1 MKRTYR
7 KEVYEAHE
15 MMCRSQV
22 RRNIINQHCRKFVA
36 ISRIVCVITA
46 IAIIISSLIVYAA
59 PFNDYDELIEQ
70 AKTPA
75 IDVAAIETLNVTEAK
90 TEPESF
96 AALFSRAYYIE
107 EGEITQEEAFP
118 VIDLNKPNEEKVE
131 EQPNNSYT
139 STEVASTDEHNRI
152 EDEAFPVIDLN
163 KSNEE
168 KVEEQPNNGNHYIS
182 TKVTSTNEYP
192 PIKEG
197 FPAPPDDSYYT
208 YTQEDYEYLLMII
221 VGEAQNCSKLH
232 QMYVGSVVLN
242 RLHDDKYFS
251 YGDCIKSIALAPKQ
265 YACFPAGVAYKTP
278 TALNIE
284 VANELIA
291 NGSILP
297 ANVIF
302 QAEFTQGDG
311 VYAQIGNTYFC
322 YKD

>member
-1 MKRTYR
+1 MKSYR

-15 MMCRSQV
+15 MMRRSQV
-22 RRNIINQHCRKFVA
+22 QRNIINRHCRKYVA
-36 ISRIVCVITA
+36 IGKIVGIIMV
-46 IAIIISSLIVYAA
+46 IAIIISSLIVNATS
-59 PFNDYDELIEQ
+59 FGGNDELVEQ

-75 IDVAAIETLNVTEAK
+75 IEAATIETPKVTETK
-90 TEPESF
+90 TELKDSVVLYSHAHSIGEDEIAQEKHPEDF
-96 AALFSRAYYIE
+96 QNYNDE
-107 EGEITQEEAFP
+107 EEAFP
-118 VIDLNKPNEEKVE
+118 VIDPNKPKKEKVE
-131 EQPNNSYT
+131 EQP
-139 STEVASTDEHNRI
+139 D
-152 EDEAFPVIDLN
+152 
-163 KSNEE
+163 
-168 KVEEQPNNGNHYIS
+168 NGNYY
-182 TKVTSTNEYP
+182 TPTEVTSTDEYP

-208 YTQEDYEYLLMII
+208 YTQEDYEYLLMTI

-242 RLHDDKYFS
+242 RLHNEKYFS
-251 YGDCIKSIALAPKQ
+251 YGDCIKSIALAPSQ
-265 YACFPAGVAYKTP
+265 YTCFSGGGAYRTP
-278 TALNIE
+278 TDLNIE

-302 QAEFTQGDG
+302 QAEFKQGDG

>member
-1 MKRTYR
+1 MKSYR

-15 MMCRSQV
+15 MMRRSQ
-22 RRNIINQHCRKFVA
+22 RRNINRHCRKYVA
-36 ISRIVCVITA
+36 IGKIAGIIMVL
-46 IAIIISSLIVYAA
+46 AIIISSLIVNATS
-59 PFNDYDELIEQ
+59 FGGNDELVEQ

-75 IDVAAIETLNVTEAK
+75 IEVATIETPKMIETKVELKDSVVLYSHTPSIGEDEISQEK
-90 TEPESF
+90 HPEDF
-96 AALFSRAYYIE
+96 PNYDDE
-107 EGEITQEEAFP
+107 EEAFP

-131 EQPNNSYT
+131 EQPDDGNSYT
-139 STEVASTDEHNRI
+139 STEVTSTD
-152 EDEAFPVIDLN
+152 
-163 KSNEE
+163 
-168 KVEEQPNNGNHYIS
+168 
-182 TKVTSTNEYP
+182 EYP

-208 YTQEDYEYLLMII
+208 YTQEDYEYLLMTI

-242 RLHDDKYFS
+242 RLHSTKYFS
-251 YGDCIKSIALAPKQ
+251 YGDCIKNIVLAPSQ
-265 YACFPAGVAYKTP
+265 YTCFANGGAYREP
-278 TALNIE
+278 TDLNIE

-297 ANVIF
+297 SNVIF
-302 QAEFTQGDG
+302 QAEFKQGDG

>member
-15 MMCRSQV
+15 MMRRSQV
-22 RRNIINQHCRKFVA
+22 RRNIINRRRKYVA
-36 ISRIVCVITA
+36 IGKIVGIIMVL
-46 IAIIISSLIVYAA
+46 AIIISSLIVNAT
-59 PFNDYDELIEQ
+59 FFGGNDELVEQ

-75 IDVAAIETLNVTEAK
+75 IKVATVETPKVTETVELKDSVVLYSNAPSII
-90 TEPESF
+90 EDEIAQENHPEDF
-96 AALFSRAYYIE
+96 PNYDE
-107 EGEITQEEAFP
+107 EEALP

-131 EQPNNSYT
+131 EQPDNGNSYT
-139 STEVASTDEHNRI
+139 PTEVTTTD
-152 EDEAFPVIDLN
+152 
-163 KSNEE
+163 
-168 KVEEQPNNGNHYIS
+168 
-182 TKVTSTNEYP
+182 EYP

-208 YTQEDYEYLLMII
+208 YTQEDYEYLLMTI

-242 RLHDDKYFS
+242 RLHHEKYFS
-251 YGDCIKSIALAPKQ
+251 YGDCIKSIALAPSQ
-265 YACFPAGVAYKTP
+265 YTCFSGGGAYRTP
-278 TALNIE
+278 TDLNIE

-302 QAEFTQGDG
+302 QAEFKQGDG

>member
-15 MMCRSQV
+15 MMRRSQV
-22 RRNIINQHCRKFVA
+22 RRNIINRHCRKYVA
-36 ISRIVCVITA
+36 IGRIVCTIMVL
-46 IAIIISSLIVYAA
+46 AIIISSLIINAA
-59 PFNDYDELIEQ
+59 SFSGDDELIDQ

-75 IDVAAIETLNVTEAK
+75 IEVATIETLNVTETK
-90 TEPESF
+90 TESERSVV
-96 AALFSRAYYIE
+96 LYSHTSYIE
-107 EGEITQEEAFP
+107 EGEIAQDEEKVEEQPDNSNSYTSTEVASTDEEEASP

-131 EQPNNSYT
+131 EQPDNSNSYT
-139 STEVASTDEHNRI
+139 SAEVASTD
-152 EDEAFPVIDLN
+152 
-163 KSNEE
+163 
-168 KVEEQPNNGNHYIS
+168 
-182 TKVTSTNEYP
+182 EYP

-242 RLHDDKYFS
+242 RLHNDKYFS

-302 QAEFTQGDG
+302 QAEFTQGHG
-311 VYAQIGNTYFC
+311 VYTQIGNTYFC

>member
-1 MKRTYR
+1 MKSYR

-15 MMCRSQV
+15 MMRRSQV
-22 RRNIINQHCRKFVA
+22 RRNIINRHCRKYVA
-36 ISRIVCVITA
+36 IGKIVGIIMVL
-46 IAIIISSLIVYAA
+46 AIIISSLIVNATS
-59 PFNDYDELIEQ
+59 FGGNDELIEQ
-70 AKTPA
+70 AKTL
-75 IDVAAIETLNVTEAK
+75 AIEVATTETPKVTETVELKDSIVLYSHTPSIIEDEIAQEK
-90 TEPESF
+90 HPEDF
-96 AALFSRAYYIE
+96 PNYDDE
-107 EGEITQEEAFP
+107 EEAFP

-131 EQPNNSYT
+131 EQPDNGNSYT
-139 STEVASTDEHNRI
+139 PTEVAYTD
-152 EDEAFPVIDLN
+152 
-163 KSNEE
+163 
-168 KVEEQPNNGNHYIS
+168 
-182 TKVTSTNEYP
+182 EYP

-208 YTQEDYEYLLMII
+208 YTQEDYEYLLMTI

-242 RLHDDKYFS
+242 RLHSTKYFS
-251 YGDCIKSIALAPKQ
+251 YGDCIKNIVLAPSQ
-265 YACFPAGVAYKTP
+265 YTCFANGLAYREP
-278 TALNIE
+278 TDLNIE

-302 QAEFTQGDG
+302 QAEFEQGHG

>member
-15 MMCRSQV
+15 MMRRSQV
-22 RRNIINQHCRKFVA
+22 RRNIINRHCRKYVA
-36 ISRIVCVITA
+36 IGRIVCTIMVL
-46 IAIIISSLIVYAA
+46 AIIISSLIINATS
-59 PFNDYDELIEQ
+59 FSGDDELIDQ

-75 IDVAAIETLNVTEAK
+75 IEVATIETLNVAETK
-90 TEPESF
+90 TESERSVV
-96 AALFSRAYYIE
+96 LYSHTSYIE
-107 EGEITQEEAFP
+107 EGEIAQDEEKVEEQPDNSNSYTSTEVASTDEEEASP

-131 EQPNNSYT
+131 EQPDNSNSYT
-139 STEVASTDEHNRI
+139 STEVTSTD
-152 EDEAFPVIDLN
+152 
-163 KSNEE
+163 
-168 KVEEQPNNGNHYIS
+168 
-182 TKVTSTNEYP
+182 EYP
-192 PIKEG
+192 PIKDG

-242 RLHDDKYFS
+242 RLHNDKYFS

>member
-15 MMCRSQV
+15 MMRRSQV
-22 RRNIINQHCRKFVA
+22 RRNIINRHCRKYVA
-36 ISRIVCVITA
+36 IGRIVCTIMVL
-46 IAIIISSLIVYAA
+46 AIIISSIIINATS
-59 PFNDYDELIEQ
+59 FSGDDELIDQ

-75 IDVAAIETLNVTEAK
+75 IEVATIETLNVTETK
-90 TEPESF
+90 TESERSVV
-96 AALFSRAYYIE
+96 LYSHTSYIE
-107 EGEITQEEAFP
+107 EGEIAQDEEKVEEQPDNSNSYTSTEVASTDEEEASP

-131 EQPNNSYT
+131 EQPDNSNSYT
-139 STEVASTDEHNRI
+139 SAEVASTD
-152 EDEAFPVIDLN
+152 
-163 KSNEE
+163 
-168 KVEEQPNNGNHYIS
+168 
-182 TKVTSTNEYP
+182 EYP

-242 RLHDDKYFS
+242 RLHNDKYFS

>member
-1 MKRTYR
+1 MKSYR

-15 MMCRSQV
+15 MMRRSQ
-22 RRNIINQHCRKFVA
+22 RRNINRHCRKYVA
-36 ISRIVCVITA
+36 IGKIVGIIMVL
-46 IAIIISSLIVYAA
+46 AIIISSLIVNATS
-59 PFNDYDELIEQ
+59 FGGNDELIEQ

-75 IDVAAIETLNVTEAK
+75 IEVAATETPEVTETK
-90 TEPESF
+90 TELKSSVVLYSHAPSIGENEIAQEKHPEDF
-96 AALFSRAYYIE
+96 PNYNDE
-107 EGEITQEEAFP
+107 DEAFP
-118 VIDLNKPNEEKVE
+118 VIDLNKPNEVKVKQ
-131 EQPNNSYT
+131 QP
-139 STEVASTDEHNRI
+139 D
-152 EDEAFPVIDLN
+152 
-163 KSNEE
+163 
-168 KVEEQPNNGNHYIS
+168 NGNYYIP
-182 TKVTSTNEYP
+182 KEVTTTDEYP

-221 VGEAQNCSKLH
+221 GGEAQNCSKLH

-242 RLHDDKYFS
+242 RLHNEKYFS

-278 TALNIE
+278 TDLNIE

>member
-1 MKRTYR
+1 MKSYR

-15 MMCRSQV
+15 MMRRSQV
-22 RRNIINQHCRKFVA
+22 QRNIINRHCRKYVA
-36 ISRIVCVITA
+36 IGKIVGIIMV
-46 IAIIISSLIVYAA
+46 IAIIISSLIVNATS
-59 PFNDYDELIEQ
+59 FGGNDELVEQ

-75 IDVAAIETLNVTEAK
+75 IEAATIETPKVTETK
-90 TEPESF
+90 TELKDSVVLYSHAPSIGEDEIAQEKHPEDF
-96 AALFSRAYYIE
+96 QNYNDE
-107 EGEITQEEAFP
+107 EEAFP
-118 VIDLNKPNEEKVE
+118 VIDLNKPKKEKVE
-131 EQPNNSYT
+131 EQP
-139 STEVASTDEHNRI
+139 D
-152 EDEAFPVIDLN
+152 
-163 KSNEE
+163 
-168 KVEEQPNNGNHYIS
+168 NGNYY
-182 TKVTSTNEYP
+182 TPTEVTSTDEYP

-208 YTQEDYEYLLMII
+208 YTQEDYEYLLMTI

-242 RLHDDKYFS
+242 RLHNDKYFS
-251 YGDCIKSIALAPKQ
+251 YGDCIKSIALAPRQ
-265 YACFPAGVAYKTP
+265 YTCFSGGGAYRTP
-278 TALNIE
+278 TDLNIE

-302 QAEFTQGDG
+302 QAEFKQGDG

>member
-1 MKRTYR
+1 MKSYR

-15 MMCRSQV
+15 MMRRSQV
-22 RRNIINQHCRKFVA
+22 RRNIINRHCQKYVA
-36 ISRIVCVITA
+36 IGKIVGIIMVL
-46 IAIIISSLIVYAA
+46 AIIISSLIVNVTS
-59 PFNDYDELIEQ
+59 FGGNDELIEQ

-75 IDVAAIETLNVTEAK
+75 IKVATVETPKVTETVELKDSVVLYSQTPSIGEDEIAQ
-90 TEPESF
+90 ESHPEDF
-96 AALFSRAYYIE
+96 PNYDE
-107 EGEITQEEAFP
+107 EEA
-118 VIDLNKPNEEKVE
+118 L
-131 EQPNNSYT
+131 
-139 STEVASTDEHNRI
+139 
-152 EDEAFPVIDLN
+152 PVIDLN

-168 KVEEQPNNGNHYIS
+168 KVEEQPDNGNYYIP
-182 TKVTSTNEYP
+182 TEVTSTDEYP

-242 RLHDDKYFS
+242 RLHDEKYFS

>member
-1 MKRTYR
+1 MKSYR

-15 MMCRSQV
+15 MMRRSQ
-22 RRNIINQHCRKFVA
+22 RRNINRHCRKYVA
-36 ISRIVCVITA
+36 IGKIVGIIMVL
-46 IAIIISSLIVYAA
+46 AIIISSLIVNATS
-59 PFNDYDELIEQ
+59 FGGNDELVEQ

-75 IDVAAIETLNVTEAK
+75 IEVATIETPEVTETKVELKDSVVLYSHAPSIIEDEIAQEK
-90 TEPESF
+90 HPEDF
-96 AALFSRAYYIE
+96 PNYDE
-107 EGEITQEEAFP
+107 EEAFP
-118 VIDLNKPNEEKVE
+118 VIDLDKPNEKVE
-131 EQPNNSYT
+131 EQPDDGNSYT
-139 STEVASTDEHNRI
+139 STEITTTD
-152 EDEAFPVIDLN
+152 
-163 KSNEE
+163 
-168 KVEEQPNNGNHYIS
+168 
-182 TKVTSTNEYP
+182 EYP

-208 YTQEDYEYLLMII
+208 YTQEDYEYLLMTI

-242 RLHDDKYFS
+242 RLHSTKYFS
-251 YGDCIKSIALAPKQ
+251 YGDCIKNIVLAPSQ
-265 YACFPAGVAYKTP
+265 YTCFANGGAYREP
-278 TALNIE
+278 TDLNIE

-302 QAEFTQGDG
+302 QAEFKQGDG

>member
-15 MMCRSQV
+15 MMRRSQV
-22 RRNIINQHCRKFVA
+22 RRNIINRHCRKYVA
-36 ISRIVCVITA
+36 IGRIVCTIMVL
-46 IAIIISSLIVYAA
+46 AIIISSLIINTAS
-59 PFNDYDELIEQ
+59 FSCDDELIDQ

-75 IDVAAIETLNVTEAK
+75 IEVATIETLNVTETK
-90 TEPESF
+90 TESEKSVV
-96 AALFSRAYYIE
+96 LYSHTSYIE
-107 EGEITQEEAFP
+107 EGEIAQDEEKVEEQPDNSNSYTSTEVASTDEEEASP

-131 EQPNNSYT
+131 EQPDNSNSYT
-139 STEVASTDEHNRI
+139 STEVASTD
-152 EDEAFPVIDLN
+152 
-163 KSNEE
+163 
-168 KVEEQPNNGNHYIS
+168 
-182 TKVTSTNEYP
+182 EYP

-242 RLHDDKYFS
+242 RLHNDKYFS

>member
-15 MMCRSQV
+15 MMRRSQV
-22 RRNIINQHCRKFVA
+22 RRNIINRRRKYVA
-36 ISRIVCVITA
+36 IGRIVGIIMVL
-46 IAIIISSLIVYAA
+46 AIIISSLIVNATS
-59 PFNDYDELIEQ
+59 FGGNDELIEQ

-75 IDVAAIETLNVTEAK
+75 IEVAATETPEVAETK
-90 TEPESF
+90 TELKSSVVLYSHAPSIGEDEIAQEKHPEDF
-96 AALFSRAYYIE
+96 PNYDE
-107 EGEITQEEAFP
+107 EEEALP
-118 VIDLNKPNEEKVE
+118 VIDLNKQPNEEKVE
-131 EQPNNSYT
+131 EQPDNGNSHT
-139 STEVASTDEHNRI
+139 PTEVTTTD
-152 EDEAFPVIDLN
+152 
-163 KSNEE
+163 
-168 KVEEQPNNGNHYIS
+168 
-182 TKVTSTNEYP
+182 EYP

-208 YTQEDYEYLLMII
+208 YTQEDYEYLLMTI

-242 RLHDDKYFS
+242 RLHSTKYFS
-251 YGDCIKSIALAPKQ
+251 YGDCIKNIVLAPSQ
-265 YACFPAGVAYKTP
+265 YTCFANGGAYREP
-278 TALNIE
+278 TDLNIE

-302 QAEFTQGDG
+302 QAEFKQGDG

>member
-15 MMCRSQV
+15 MMRRSQV
-22 RRNIINQHCRKFVA
+22 RRNIINRHCRKYVA
-36 ISRIVCVITA
+36 ICSIVCIIIA
-46 IAIIISSLIVYAA
+46 LAIIISSLIVNATSVGD
-59 PFNDYDELIEQ
+59 NDELVEQ
-70 AKTPA
+70 AKTP
-75 IDVAAIETLNVTEAK
+75 EVTETK
-90 TEPESF
+90 TELKSSVVLYSYTPS
-96 AALFSRAYYIE
+96 I
-107 EGEITQEEAFP
+107 GEDEIAQKKHHEDFPNYNDEEEAFP

-131 EQPNNSYT
+131 EQP
-139 STEVASTDEHNRI
+139 D
-152 EDEAFPVIDLN
+152 
-163 KSNEE
+163 
-168 KVEEQPNNGNHYIS
+168 NGNYY
-182 TKVTSTNEYP
+182 TPTEVTSTDEYP

-242 RLHDDKYFS
+242 RLHNEKYFS
-251 YGDCIKSIALAPKQ
+251 YGDCIKSIALAPSQ
-265 YACFPAGVAYKTP
+265 YACFPGGGAYRTP
-278 TALNIE
+278 TDLNIE

-311 VYAQIGNTYFC
+311 VYAHIGNTYFC

>member
-1 MKRTYR
+1 MKSYR

-15 MMCRSQV
+15 MMRRSQ
-22 RRNIINQHCRKFVA
+22 RRNINRHCRKYVA
-36 ISRIVCVITA
+36 IGKIVGIIMVL
-46 IAIIISSLIVYAA
+46 AIIISSLIVNATS
-59 PFNDYDELIEQ
+59 FGGNDELIEQ

-75 IDVAAIETLNVTEAK
+75 IEVAATETPEVTETK
-90 TEPESF
+90 TELKSSVVLYSHAPSIGEDEIAQEKHPEDF
-96 AALFSRAYYIE
+96 PNYDDE
-107 EGEITQEEAFP
+107 EEALP
-118 VIDLNKPNEEKVE
+118 VIDLNKQPNEEKVE
-131 EQPNNSYT
+131 EQPDNGNSHT
-139 STEVASTDEHNRI
+139 PTEVTTTD
-152 EDEAFPVIDLN
+152 
-163 KSNEE
+163 
-168 KVEEQPNNGNHYIS
+168 
-182 TKVTSTNEYP
+182 EYP

-208 YTQEDYEYLLMII
+208 YTQEDYEYLLMTI

-242 RLHDDKYFS
+242 RLHSTKYFS
-251 YGDCIKSIALAPKQ
+251 YGDCIKNIVLAPSQ
-265 YACFPAGVAYKTP
+265 YTCFANGLAYREP
-278 TALNIE
+278 TDLNIE

-302 QAEFTQGDG
+302 QAEFEQGHG

>member
-15 MMCRSQV
+15 MMRRSQV
-22 RRNIINQHCRKFVA
+22 RRNIINRHCRKYVT
-36 ISRIVCVITA
+36 IGRIVGIIIVL
-46 IAIIISSLIVYAA
+46 AIIISFLIVNATS
-59 PFNDYDELIEQ
+59 FGDNDELIEQ

-75 IDVAAIETLNVTEAK
+75 IEVATIETPKVTETKIELKDSVVLCSHTSSIGEDEIAQEK
-90 TEPESF
+90 HPEDF
-96 AALFSRAYYIE
+96 PNYNDE
-107 EGEITQEEAFP
+107 EEAFP
-118 VIDLNKPNEEKVE
+118 VINLNTPNEEKVE
-131 EQPNNSYT
+131 EQSDNGNSYT
-139 STEVASTDEHNRI
+139 STE
-152 EDEAFPVIDLN
+152 
-163 KSNEE
+163 
-168 KVEEQPNNGNHYIS
+168 
-182 TKVTSTNEYP
+182 VTSTNEYP

-208 YTQEDYEYLLMII
+208 YTQEDYEYLLMTI

-242 RLHDDKYFS
+242 RLHHEKYFS
-251 YGDCIKSIALAPKQ
+251 YGDCIKSIALAPSQ
-265 YACFPAGVAYKTP
+265 YTCFAGGGAYRTP
-278 TALNIE
+278 TDLNIE

-302 QAEFTQGDG
+302 QAEFKQGDG